1 MLYITKPK
9 YRDVVLIPNPF
20 FFFSQCGEMF
30 YLSDQAPRTEKIYMF
45 FYLLVF
51 WMLKKKQKT
60 EKRQQCRHYV

>member
-20 FFFSQCGEMF
+20 FFFPSV
-30 YLSDQAPRTEKIYMF
+30 EKCSIFQTKHLGQKRFTCF

-60 EKRQQCRHYV
+60 EKRQQCRYYV